1 MKIGN
6 VDPRTLPVEEVLIL
20 PRGDQQLVFRASGL
34 KDMVEFDKLVPAPE
48 PPVLLTRD
56 GKVADVNNVDYRAA
70 LIGYRRRRTSYTVI
84 NSLLPSNIEWDTVK
98 LDDPATWNNW
108 ETDLK
113 EAGLFDVECSR
124 ILQLVMD
131 ANCLNDAKLEQARAV
146 FQRGL
151 VTE

>member
-56 GKVADVNNVDYRAA
+56 GKVADVNNADYRAA
-70 LIGYRRRRTSYTVI
+70 LVGYRRRRTSYTVI

-131 ANCLNDAKLEQARAV
+131 ANCLNDAKLEKARAV